1 MVYALMTSTHAS
13 RFFPR
18 PTTSTMATPRVNTD
32 NHTNSPCR
40 FFAKGACRYG
50 ETCKFSHAVPI
61 TSVSASIYLIYQILT
76 IYTSR
81 CKGPSSS
88 GNANSHTQRTRSR
101 RSGIQVDQA
110 LSSSGVE
117 RTPSGLP
124 MEAAPDTSSNRHAG
138 PSNSQ
143 NHRPISGRAPVC
155 RAWKAGV
162 CSKGSQCQFR
172 HLASVRHPLLLF

>member
-1 MVYALMTSTHAS
+1 MTSTHAS

-32 NHTNSPCR
+32 IHTNSPCR

-61 TSVSASIYLIYQILT
+61 ISVSGFKYLIGQIL
-76 IYTSR
+76 IIRASR
-81 CKGPSSS
+81 CKDPSSS
-88 GNANSHTQRTRSR
+88 GNASTHTQRTRSR
-101 RSGIQVDQA
+101 RSGPQVDHA
-110 LSSSGVE
+110 LSSRSAE

-124 MEAAPDTSSNRHAG
+124 MAAAPETSSNHHAEL
-138 PSNSQ
+138 SNSQ

-155 RAWKAGV
+155 RAWKVGA

>member
-1 MVYALMTSTHAS
+1 MTSTHAS

-32 NHTNSPCR
+32 NHTNSSCR

-61 TSVSASIYLIYQILT
+61 TSVSGSNYLIYQILT

-81 CKGPSSS
+81 CKERSSS
-88 GNANSHTQRTRSR
+88 GNANSHIQRARSR
-101 RSGIQVDQA
+101 RFGPQVDQA
-110 LSSSGVE
+110 LFSSGAE

-124 MEAAPDTSSNRHAG
+124 MAAPPDTSSNHHAE
-138 PSNSQ
+138 PYSSQ

-155 RAWKAGV
+155 RAWKAGA

-172 HLASVRHPLLLF
+172 HPASVRHPLLLF